1 MIALGHA
8 VKVWAWSEPVDGRLG
23 FDGLLARVVRHLGR
37 RPVPGEVFLFTN
49 RRRKMAKALLWDG
62 TGLCIFQ
69 KRLAA
74 GCFARLWGAAP
85 GEPLRLTASELGLYL
100 EGAKLTGRL
109 PLSPPE
115 KML

>member
-1 MIALGHA
+1 MIVLGHA
-8 VKVWAWSEPVDGRLG
+8 VKVWAWSEPVDGRQG
-23 FDGLLARVVRHLGR
+23 FDGLLGRVIRHLGR

-49 RRRKMAKALLWDG
+49 RRRKTAKALLWDG

-69 KRLAA
+69 KRLAV
-74 GCFARLWGAAP
+74 GCFARLWGSTP

-100 EGAKLTGRL
+100 EGAKLAGCL

-115 KML
+115 KTL